1 MRQLPL
7 ALGPT
12 PDCTFES
19 FLPGAN
25 AAALQHLR
33 TLGAS
38 AAPVY
43 LWGPSGSGKTHLLRA
58 LASRVQGAGGVVGS
72 FDAGMGLPW
81 VLDAGWSLAIVDRC
95 DELSEEAQR
104 AAFALFEDAAAEGVP
119 FAAAGRLPPV
129 DLPLR
134 DDLRTRLGWGHVF
147 ALASLTEPET
157 RAALRREADRRGIFL
172 GDEVMSHLLTH
183 CPRDLAS
190 LMQVIDRLDDFSM
203 SKSRHVT
210 VPLLRQMLAEE
221 DRREGERGGAAAG
234 GDCAGEGGSAPLDEG
249 RAP

>member
-7 ALGPT
+7 ALGPA
-12 PDCTFES
+12 PDCTFDS

-43 LWGPSGSGKTHLLRA
+43 LWGPSGCGKTHLLRA
-58 LASRVQGAGGVVGS
+58 LAARVQGAGGVVGS
-72 FDAGMGLPW
+72 FEAGMAFPW
-81 VLDAGWSLAIVDRC
+81 SLGAGWSLVIVDRC

-104 AAFALFEDAAAEGVP
+104 AAFALFEDAAAEGVA

-147 ALASLTEPET
+147 ALAPLTEPET

-172 GDEVMSHLLTH
+172 GDEVMGHLLTH
-183 CPRDLAS
+183 CPRDLTS
-190 LMQVIDRLDDFSM
+190 LMQLIDRLDDFSM

-221 DRREGERGGAAAG
+221 
-234 GDCAGEGGSAPLDEG
+234 GDSANEPGRVTAEG
-249 RAP
+249 RASDGPGTDPVDERPSP

>member
-7 ALGPT
+7 ALGPA
-12 PDCTFES
+12 PDCTFDS

-58 LASRVQGAGGVVGS
+58 LAARVQGTGGVVGS
-72 FDAGMGLPW
+72 FEAGMSLPW
-81 VLDAGWSLAIVDRC
+81 ELDAGWSLAIIDRC

-104 AAFALFEDAAAEGVP
+104 AAFALFEDAAAEGVA
-119 FAAAGRLPPV
+119 FAAAGHLPPV

-190 LMQVIDRLDDFSM
+190 LMQVIDRLDEFSM

-221 DRREGERGGAAAG
+221 GRGAGDLGAAEPG
-234 GDCAGEGGSAPLDEG
+234 GRTEGSGAAPAGEGRGP
-249 RAP
+249 